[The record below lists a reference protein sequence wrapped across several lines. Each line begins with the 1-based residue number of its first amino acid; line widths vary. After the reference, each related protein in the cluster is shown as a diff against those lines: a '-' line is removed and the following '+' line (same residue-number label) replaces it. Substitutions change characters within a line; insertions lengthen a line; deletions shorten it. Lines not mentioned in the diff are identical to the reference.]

1 MTNNQIPL
9 KISQWDLKS
18 LTSPD
23 YNMIHLLSNRQ
34 GNGARL
40 KIYIALSNDIAS
52 IAVKVEE
59 GKRFFFII

>member
-1 MTNNQIPL
+1 
-9 KISQWDLKS
+9 
-18 LTSPD
+18 
-23 YNMIHLLSNRQ
+23 MIHLLSNRQ

-59 GKRFFFII
+59 GKRFFFYNIVLLEMSFQKIDRQCAF